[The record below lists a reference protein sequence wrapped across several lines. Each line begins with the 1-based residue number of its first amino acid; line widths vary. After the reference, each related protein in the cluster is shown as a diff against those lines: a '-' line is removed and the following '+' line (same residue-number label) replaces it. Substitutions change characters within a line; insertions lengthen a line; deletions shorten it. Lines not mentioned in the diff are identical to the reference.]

1 MQNHIPMTS
10 EEYIIS
16 QLSFYTDLHHHL
28 PKIQQ
33 KWFTDKSLGNIIKS
47 MRIVYESG
55 ETVNPFTIAKY
66 LNRDEKVRCAILSSN
81 CVGVPSIKNQIV
93 EIQYN
98 YVLHSIKHQVSA
110 INFDGGLMEVKNQ
123 LQRVI
128 DESQIDI
135 GNEPKDI
142 NAVSFEVIDKI
153 TASMKRGDKLTGKS
167 SGWAKLD
174 SAIGGYNAGDM
185 IVVAGRPGMGKT
197 AIALTFAHDFAMKG
211 GRVLFLSLEMSNEQ
225 LAKRY
230 VSIVGQ
236 IPNGRIRNNAL
247 FDEEVKQVTQYLNN
261 PPMTF
266 HIDDDP
272 DNSLQMIRGKCKL
285 HKAKH
290 GLDLIIIDYIQL
302 IRVNKSHSREQE
314 IAEISRGLKL
324 LAKELG
330 CTVMI
335 LAQLSRKPEERA
347 DKRPLLSDLRE
358 SGAIE
363 QDADVVLFP
372 FRPAYYDKEQPPIE
386 QAELIIAKNRHG
398 ESGAIDV
405 TFMGKL
411 TKYTEIVI

>member
-1 MQNHIPMTS
+1 
-10 EEYIIS
+10 
-16 QLSFYTDLHHHL
+16 
-28 PKIQQ
+28 
-33 KWFTDKSLGNIIKS
+33 

-55 ETVNPFTIAKY
+55 EIVNPYTIRKY
-66 LNRDEKVRCAILSSN
+66 LDRDECILAAKLSAACS
-81 CVGVPSIKNQIV
+81 GLPTIKNQVI
-93 EIQYN
+93 ELQYN
-98 YVLHSIKHQVSA
+98 YVLSNIKNR
-110 INFDGGLMEVKNQ
+110 IIGLNFDAGLIEAKAQ
-123 LQRVI
+123 LQSII
-128 DESQIDI
+128 DEAQIDI
-135 GNEPKDI
+135 GHEPKDI
-142 NAVSFEVIDKI
+142 NAVSKHVMTNIVD
-153 TASMKRGDKLTGKS
+153 AMARGNQLTGKP
-167 SGWAKLD
+167 SGWRKLD
-174 SAIGGYNAGDM
+174 KAIGGYNAGDM

-197 AIALTFAHDFAMKG
+197 AIALTFAHDFAIKG
-211 GRVLFLSLEMSNEQ
+211 GRALFLSLEMSNEQ

-230 VSIVGQ
+230 VSLIGQ
-236 IPNGRIRNNAL
+236 IPNGRIRNHSL
-247 FDEEVKQVTQYLNN
+247 FKEEVDTVQRFLNQ

-272 DNSLQMIRGKCKL
+272 DTSLQMIRGKCKL

-290 GLDLIIIDYIQL
+290 GLDLVIIDYIQL

-324 LAKELG
+324 MAKELK

-386 QAELIIAKNRHG
+386 DAELIIAKNRHG
-398 ESGAIDV
+398 ESGVIAA
-405 TFMGKL
+405 TFDGKL
-411 TKYTEIVI
+411 TKYTEIQL

>member
-1 MQNHIPMTS
+1 MTN

-16 QLSFYTDLHHHL
+16 QLAFYSELHHHL
-28 PKIQQ
+28 PKIQS
-33 KWFTDKSLGNIIKS
+33 KWFTNKSLGKIVKA

-55 ETVNPFTIAKY
+55 ETVNPFTIRKY
-66 LNRDEKVRCAILSSN
+66 LDRSETILAAQLSAACS
-81 CVGVPSIKNQIV
+81 GLPSIKNQVI
-93 EIQYN
+93 ELQYN
-98 YVLHSIKHQVSA
+98 FVLNNIKNR
-110 INFDGGLMEVKNQ
+110 IIGLNFDGGLIEAKAQ
-123 LQRVI
+123 LQSII
-128 DESQIDI
+128 DEAQIDI
-135 GNEPKDI
+135 GHEPKDI
-142 NAVSFEVIDKI
+142 NAVSKDVMTNIVD
-153 TASMKRGDKLTGKS
+153 AMSRGNQLTGKP
-167 SGWAKLD
+167 SGWRKLD
-174 SAIGGYNAGDM
+174 KAIGGYNAGDM

-197 AIALTFAHDFAMKG
+197 AIALTFAHDFALRN
-211 GRVLFLSLEMSNEQ
+211 GRALFLSLEMSNEQ

-230 VSIVGQ
+230 VSLIGQ
-236 IPNGRIRNNAL
+236 IPNGRIRNHSL
-247 FDEEVKQVTQYLNN
+247 YKEEIDNVQQFLNT

-272 DNSLQMIRGKCKL
+272 DTSLQMIRGKCKL

-290 GLDLIIIDYIQL
+290 GLDLVIIDYIQL

-324 LAKELG
+324 MAKELK

-386 QAELIIAKNRHG
+386 NAELIIAKNRHG
-398 ESGAIDV
+398 ESGVIDA
-405 TFMGKL
+405 TFDGKL
-411 TKYTEIVI
+411 TKYTEVVS

>member
-1 MQNHIPMTS
+1 MTN
-10 EEYIIS
+10 EQYIIS
-16 QLSFYTDLHHHL
+16 QLAFYSELHHHL
-28 PKIQQ
+28 PKIQP
-33 KWFTDKSLGNIIKS
+33 KWFNDKSLGKIAKA

-55 ETVNPFTIAKY
+55 EIVNPYTIRKY
-66 LNRDEKVRCAILSSN
+66 LDRDECILAAKLSAACS
-81 CVGVPSIKNQIV
+81 GLPTIKNQVI
-93 EIQYN
+93 ELQYN
-98 YVLHSIKHQVSA
+98 YVLSNIKNR
-110 INFDGGLMEVKNQ
+110 IIGLNFDAGLIEAKAQ
-123 LQRVI
+123 LQSII
-128 DESQIDI
+128 DEAQIDI

-142 NAVSFEVIDKI
+142 NKVSSTVLANI
-153 TASMKRGDKLTGKS
+153 TEAMTRGNKLTGKP
-167 SGWAKLD
+167 SGWSKLD
-174 SAIGGYNAGDM
+174 KAIGGYNAGDM

-197 AIALTFAHDFAMKG
+197 AIALTFAHDFALRD

-230 VSIVGQ
+230 VSLIGQ
-236 IPNGRIRNNAL
+236 IPNGRIRNHSL
-247 FDEEVKQVTQYLNN
+247 FKEEIDTVQKFLNQ
-261 PPMTF
+261 PPLTF

-324 LAKELG
+324 LAKELK

-398 ESGAIDV
+398 ESGVIDA
-405 TFMGKL
+405 TFDGKL
-411 TKYTEIVI
+411 TKYTEIVL

>member
-1 MQNHIPMTS
+1 MQNHIPMTN

-16 QLSFYTDLHHHL
+16 QLAFYTELHHHL
-28 PKIQQ
+28 PKIQS
-33 KWFTDKSLGNIIKS
+33 KWFADKSLGNIVKA
-47 MRIVYESG
+47 MRIVYDSG
-55 ETVNPFTIAKY
+55 ETVNPFTIGNH
-66 LNRDEKVRCAILSSN
+66 LNRDEKIRCAVLSSN
-81 CVGVPSIKNQIV
+81 CFGVPSIKNQIL

-98 YVLHSIKHQVSA
+98 YVLNNIKSRIIG
-110 INFDGGLMEVKNQ
+110 INFDNGLIEAKSQ
-123 LQRVI
+123 LQSII

-135 GNEPKDI
+135 GNDPKDI
-142 NAVSFEVIDKI
+142 NEVSSMVLSNI
-153 TASMKRGDKLTGKS
+153 TDAMSRGDKLTGKP
-167 SGWAKLD
+167 SGWSKLD
-174 SAIGGYNAGDM
+174 KAIGGYNAGDM

-197 AIALTFAHDFAMKG
+197 AIALTFAHDFALRD

-230 VSIVGQ
+230 VSLIGQ
-236 IPNGRIRNNAL
+236 IPNGRIRNHSL
-247 FDEEVKQVTQYLNN
+247 FKEEIDTVQKFLNQ
-261 PPMTF
+261 PPMTLY
-266 HIDDDP
+266 IDDDP

-324 LAKELG
+324 LAKELK

-372 FRPAYYDKEQPPIE
+372 FRPAYYDKQQPPIE

-398 ESGAIDV
+398 ESGVIHA
-405 TFMGKL
+405 TFDGKL
-411 TKYTEIVI
+411 TRYTEILL

>member
-1 MQNHIPMTS
+1 MTN

-16 QLSFYTDLHHHL
+16 QLSFYNELHHHL
-28 PKIQQ
+28 PKIQP
-33 KWFTDKSLGNIIKS
+33 KWFTDKSLGKIVKA

-55 ETVNPFTIAKY
+55 ETVNPFTIGKY
-66 LNRDEKVRCAILSSN
+66 LERDDKIRCAVLSSN

-98 YVLHSIKHQVSA
+98 FVSQSIKHQVMQM
-110 INFDGGLMEVKNQ
+110 NFDGGLMETKTA
-123 LQRVI
+123 LQRII

-135 GNEPKDI
+135 GHEPKDI
-142 NAVSFEVIDKI
+142 NAVSQNVMTNIVD
-153 TASMKRGDKLTGKS
+153 AMARGNELTGKP
-167 SGWAKLD
+167 SGWRKLD
-174 SAIGGYNAGDM
+174 KAIGGYNAGDM

-197 AIALTFAHDFAMKG
+197 AIALTFAHDFALRD
-211 GRVLFLSLEMSNEQ
+211 GRALFLSLEMSNEQ

-230 VSIVGQ
+230 VSLIGQ
-236 IPNGRIRNNAL
+236 IPNGRIRNHSL
-247 FDEEVKQVTQYLNN
+247 YKEEIDNVQQFLNT

-272 DNSLQMIRGKCKL
+272 DTSLQMIRGKCKL

-290 GLDLIIIDYIQL
+290 GLDLVIIDYIQL
-302 IRVNKSHSREQE
+302 VRVNKSHSREQE

-324 LAKELG
+324 MAKELK

-386 QAELIIAKNRHG
+386 NAELIIAKNRHG
-398 ESGAIDV
+398 ESGVIDA
-405 TFMGKL
+405 TFDGKL
-411 TKYTEIVI
+411 TKYTEVML

>member
-1 MQNHIPMTS
+1 MTN
-10 EEYIIS
+10 EQYIIS
-16 QLSFYTDLHHHL
+16 QLAFYTELHHHL
-28 PKIQQ
+28 PKIQP
-33 KWFTDKSLGNIIKS
+33 KWFVEKAMGNIVKA

-55 ETVNPFTIAKY
+55 DVVNPFTIQKY
-66 LNRDEKVRCAILSSN
+66 LTRPEAIRVAELSAQCS
-81 CVGVPSIKNQIV
+81 GMPAIKNQII
-93 EIQYN
+93 ELQYS
-98 YVLHSIKHQVSA
+98 YVLNNIKSRVIG
-110 INFDGGLMEVKNQ
+110 INFDNGLMEAKSQ
-123 LQRVI
+123 LQSII
-128 DESQIDI
+128 DEAQIDI

-142 NAVSFEVIDKI
+142 NKVSSTVLANI
-153 TASMKRGDKLTGKS
+153 TEAMTRGNKLTGKP
-167 SGWAKLD
+167 SGWSKLD
-174 SAIGGYNAGDM
+174 KAIGGYNAGDM

-197 AIALTFAHDFAMKG
+197 AIALTFAHDFALRD

-230 VSIVGQ
+230 VSLIGQ
-236 IPNGRIRNNAL
+236 IPNGRIRNHSL
-247 FDEEVKQVTQYLNN
+247 FKEEIDTVQKFLNQ
-261 PPMTF
+261 PPLTF

-324 LAKELG
+324 LAKELK

-372 FRPAYYDKEQPPIE
+372 FRPAYYDKQQPPIE

-398 ESGAIDV
+398 ESGVINA
-405 TFMGKL
+405 TFDGRL
-411 TKYTEIVI
+411 TKYTEVAI